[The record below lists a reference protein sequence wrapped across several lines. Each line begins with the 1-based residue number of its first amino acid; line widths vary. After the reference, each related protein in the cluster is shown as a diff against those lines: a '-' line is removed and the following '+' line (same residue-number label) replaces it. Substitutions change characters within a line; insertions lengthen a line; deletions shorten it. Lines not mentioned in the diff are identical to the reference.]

1 MQKQINPTYPDDSIN
16 MPEVTFNAIK
26 SKSYLVLRNP
36 LIKIPIANDEVFYV
50 EIKEEE
56 RQGMSVQA
64 LQISRYF
71 SKYSF
76 QYVLKSCGV
85 DYVG

>member
-16 MPEVTFNAIK
+16 MPEVMFNAIK
-26 SKSYLVLRNP
+26 SKSYLVLKNQ
-36 LIKIPIANDEVFYV
+36 LKNDEVFYV
-50 EIKEEE
+50 QIKEEE
-56 RQGMSVQA
+56 APGKSAYA

-85 DYVG
+85 DYLG

>member
-1 MQKQINPTYPDDSIN
+1 MEQLNRPTDPDPSIN

-26 SKSYLVLRNP
+26 SKLYLVLKNP

-50 EIKEEE
+50 QIKEEE
-56 RQGMSVQA
+56 RQGMSAYA

-76 QYVLKSCGV
+76 QYILKSCGV

>member
-26 SKSYLVLRNP
+26 SKSYLALKNP
-36 LIKIPIANDEVFYV
+36 LKNDGVFYV

-56 RQGMSVQA
+56 RQGMSAYA